1 MKNQTPIEYTD
12 YLQLEKI
19 LDAQDLESQKNK
31 GQPAHE
37 EMLFVLTHQTYELW
51 FKQIIWE
58 VDSILKIFSEKTV
71 SDQNLSKAVHRL
83 KRINEIWR
91 VLISQITV
99 LETMT
104 PLEFMEFRNHL
115 YPASG
120 FQSAQ
125 FRLIEN
131 KLGLEEEQREMHGGC
146 PYHQFLKDEDK
157 PKVMQ
162 AGEKLSLL
170 RAVEAWLERTPYL
183 KTKGYDFWKEY
194 QASVEKMMNE
204 ESTLIKN
211 NASLTEADKE
221 KSLKAVESMKA
232 SFKTFMDKDKF
243 ESHKNAGEWRLS
255 FEALQ
260 AALFIQVYRH
270 ELKLQSA
277 NRLIETLVDLDENMT
292 QWRNRHAQMALRML
306 GQKMGTGGS
315 SGEAYLRAA
324 SNKHKIFM
332 DFFKLTTFLIEGS
345 QLEKRPQL

>member
-1 MKNQTPIEYTD
+1 MKNQEPVEYTD
-12 YLQLEKI
+12 YLS
-19 LDAQDLESQKNK
+19 LDSLLSSQNLESEKNTGK
-31 GQPAHE
+31 PAHE

-58 VDSILKIFSEKTV
+58 IDSILNIFAEKEV
-71 SDQNLSKAVHRL
+71 SDQNLSKVVHRL
-83 KRINEIWR
+83 KRVNEIWR

-131 KLGLEEEQREMHGGC
+131 KLGLEEKQREMHGGC
-146 PYHQFLKDEDK
+146 PYHQFLKTEDVPAVK
-157 PKVMQ
+157 KAEQTP
-162 AGEKLSLL
+162 SLL

-183 KTKGYDFWKEY
+183 KTEGYDFWKAYTE
-194 QASVEKMMNE
+194 SVNGMLDE
-204 ESTLIKN
+204 ERTLIN
-211 NASLTEADKE
+211 SNASLSPSDKDS
-221 KSLKAVESMKA
+221 SLKAVESMKK
-232 SFKTFMDKDKF
+232 SFDTFMDKEKF
-243 ESHKNAGEWRLS
+243 NTQKGSGEWRLS

-260 AALFIQVYRH
+260 AALFIQLYRH

-277 NRLIETLVDLDENMT
+277 NRLIENLIDLDENMT

-315 SGEAYLRAA
+315 SGEAYLKAA

-332 DFFKLTTFLIEGS
+332 DFFKLTTFFIEG
-345 QLEKRPQL
+345 EKLQETPLL

>member
-1 MKNQTPIEYTD
+1 MKNQEPVEYTD
-12 YLQLEKI
+12 YLK
-19 LDAQDLESQKNK
+19 LDSLLNSQNLESQKNTGK
-31 GQPAHE
+31 PAHE
-37 EMLFVLTHQTYELW
+37 EMLFILTHQTYELW

-58 VDSILKIFSEKTV
+58 VDSILKIFSETEV

-104 PLEFMEFRNHL
+104 PIEFMEFRNHL

-146 PYHQFLKDEDK
+146 PYHQFLKEEDK
-157 PKVMQ
+157 PAVQKAQ
-162 AGEKLSLL
+162 DDPSLL

-183 KTKGYDFWKEY
+183 KTEGYDFWAEY
-194 QASVEKMMNE
+194 QTSVNEMLNE
-204 ESTLIKN
+204 ERGLIEN
-211 NASLTEADKE
+211 NPSLNKADKE
-221 KSLKAVESMKA
+221 QSLA
-232 SFKTFMDKDKF
+232 SISNMQTSFETFMNKEKF
-243 ESHKNAGEWRLS
+243 ENSKTQNGWRLS
-255 FEALQ
+255 FEALH
-260 AALFIQVYRH
+260 AALFIQLYRH

-277 NRLIETLVDLDENMT
+277 NRLIETLIDLDENMT

-315 SGEAYLRAA
+315 SGEAYLKSA
-324 SNKHKIFM
+324 SNRHKVFM
-332 DFFKLTTFLIEGS
+332 DFFKLTTFLIEGNK
-345 QLEKRPQL
+345 LKKAPLL

>member
-1 MKNQTPIEYTD
+1 MKNQKPVEYTD
-12 YLQLEKI
+12 YLKLDSI
-19 LDAQDLESQKNK
+19 LNAQELESKKNT
-31 GQPAHE
+31 GTAAHE

-58 VDSILKIFSEKTV
+58 IDSILSIFSAKDV

-83 KRINEIWR
+83 KRVNEIWR

-104 PLEFMEFRNHL
+104 PMEFMEFRNHL

-131 KLGLEEEQREMHGGC
+131 KLGLEEEHREMHGGC
-146 PYHQFLKDEDK
+146 PYHQFLKESDK
-157 PKVMQ
+157 PAIEQ
-162 AGEKLSLL
+162 AAKNTSLL

-183 KTKGYDFWKEY
+183 KTKGYDFWTEY
-194 QASVEKMMNE
+194 KKSVDTMLDDE
-204 ESTLIKN
+204 EQLIKN
-211 NASLTEADKE
+211 NPSLHKD
-221 KSLKAVESMKA
+221 
-232 SFKTFMDKDKF
+232 DKDKSLASVQTLRSSF
-243 ESHKNAGEWRLS
+243 ETFMNKDAFNKHKSDGAWRLS

-260 AALFIQVYRH
+260 AALFIQLYRH

-277 NRLIETLVDLDENMT
+277 NRLIETLIDLDENMT

-324 SNKHKIFM
+324 SDKHKIFI
-332 DFFKLTTFLIEGS
+332 DFFKLTTFFIEGS
-345 QLEKRPQL
+345 KLQKAPHL